1 MEKIFLGKVAMV
13 TGGSFGIGQAA
24 AIAFA
29 DAGAKVVIA
38 DYVDDQTTLQT
49 IKKAGGE
56 AIFVKCDIAQESD
69 VKKLID
75 TTVSTYG
82 KIDFAFNNAGIEGGS
97 APTHESTNEN
107 WDRVINTNL
116 RGVWHCMKYELQQM
130 LKAGGGVII
139 NNASI
144 AGLVGFANVP
154 AYVASKHGVLGLT
167 KTVALEYAKQK
178 IRCNAI
184 CPGVIKTPMIDR
196 ATGHNK
202 EVEKQYADQEPVG
215 RLGDPA
221 EVASAVL
228 WLCSEGASFVT
239 GVSLPVDGG
248 WTAR

>member
-56 AIFVKCDIAQESD
+56 AIFVKCDISLESD

-82 KIDFAFNNAGIEGGS
+82 KLDFAFNNAGIEGGS

>member
-82 KIDFAFNNAGIEGGS
+82 KLDFAFNNAGIEGGS